1 MVDDEL
7 AGQSQQILVQA
18 LEQGG
23 DNNHSQ
29 VMGRHLVHLREH
41 LDSAEKHTWSQTYHQ
56 TWLSVSHDIHVA
68 HVIIRL
74 WVSLCILHVE
84 VPKQGVECCSVVIR
98 KSSYQP
104 SVG

>member
-18 LEQGG
+18 LEQGR
-23 DNNHSQ
+23 DNYHSQ

-41 LDSAEKHTWSQTYHQ
+41 LDSAEKHTWSQLVVMCYAMCYVT
-56 TWLSVSHDIHVA
+56 